1 MSKLNDT
8 ELMVIKEK
16 LGGIQVINQ
25 KINQLHQ
32 DLAEISIETVKT
44 MAVLRQTE
52 IKDEDIPFWVVS
64 GTKEGVYFFDTR
76 THQLTDQG
84 LIEIPKPDEPPQE

>member
-32 DLAEISIETVKT
+32 DLAEISIETT
-44 MAVLRQTE
+44 
-52 IKDEDIPFWVVS
+52 
-64 GTKEGVYFFDTR
+64 
-76 THQLTDQG
+76 
-84 LIEIPKPDEPPQE
+84 